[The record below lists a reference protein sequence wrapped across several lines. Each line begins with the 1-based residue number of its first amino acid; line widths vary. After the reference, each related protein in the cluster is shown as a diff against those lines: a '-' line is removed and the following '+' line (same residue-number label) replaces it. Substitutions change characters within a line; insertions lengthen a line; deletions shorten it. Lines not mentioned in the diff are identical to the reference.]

1 MQTIASVSGPP
12 RSYSC
17 CRRRL
22 GTTPTRASA
31 KSCTLRV
38 PAAPTALMVA
48 ARTSHCPQPEQLRA
62 AVVHSLRTTS
72 NPAHGTRFSRPTLLA
87 KRFWGWFW
95 RSSFLEFTIGQFGLF
110 RARPGSLVPRQTISM
125 GSSRPCVLGFAPLAT
140 TAQHTQRQNR
150 SHARK
155 VTIVQKVLALRC
167 LARRAR
173 ILLLRVSRAL
183 PSARRPKRASTH
195 RRAAPSRRR
204 VLLERR

>member
-1 MQTIASVSGPP
+1 L
-12 RSYSC
+12 C

-31 KSCTLRV
+31 KSCMLRV
-38 PAAPTALMVA
+38 PAAPPALMIA
-48 ARTSHCPQPEQLRA
+48 ARTSHCPQPEQLTA

-95 RSSFLEFTIGQFGLF
+95 RRSFLEFTIGLFGLF